1 MMTSAT
7 PESAVVSLPRG
18 GAYIKTSKGP
28 IQFGI
33 PPETIKDSMGLKL
46 AVPTVYVVPHELFHR
61 RRGLNV
67 AECEFPAYYNFFLLK
82 RRIRLVV
89 DDASIEAR
97 VRAVFQESLF
107 GPLVAPPDLEF
118 DDSYPP
124 EIRPDFRREMD
135 NFRRGIDGKRLEVD
149 TLVEFLRFDPQGVV
163 QIEEGLAVR
172 QVQGGYEVIE
182 GGALVARVPAEVEL
196 PDRNSEVVPSR
207 QFRPPM
213 LGVTV
218 LGASH
223 GFDPAGKTTGFLV
236 WINGRG
242 LLVDPPVDAAENLR
256 EQGVP
261 SKLIDGIILTH
272 CHADHDSGTFQ
283 KILDEGRVNVYTTPT
298 IMGSFLRKYSAL
310 SGLSEDMLRRTFAF
324 NPVKIGAPTRVHGA
338 EIKFFY
344 TLHSIPALGFE
355 LFHGGKSLAFSGDSL
370 YDPGRILAL
379 RDAGVLSPGRANALL
394 GFPWHHS
401 LILHEAGV
409 PPLHTPASVLAALP
423 DDVKERLL
431 VVHIAEKDLPTSG
444 GLRVGKVGL
453 ENSIRLDAT
462 PSTHAEA
469 ISILD
474 AFHSVDLFRDF
485 PLSRA
490 SEILQMARRVNLPAG
505 HTIIAQGSVGDAFYI
520 IINGGVSV
528 RQNGREIKTYGAGD
542 YFGETA
548 LVLGQPRVADCVAV
562 TDVTLV
568 EVGRYDFLYLLRE
581 TALPSRL
588 ARLAKMREERSWEV
602 FARNSVLRSLTPTQK
617 TQLQSFLT
625 SRTIQTDEALW
636 FSGEAAHEAFLLDEG
651 VVTIES
657 ASGHLAPFHS
667 GAFLGEFDALRQHT
681 PLTTTARVTSPGR
694 VFHISREDLLRFFQD
709 NPGVL
714 VSFLGTKFVE
724 LKRLFQLGGCGFLRG

>member
-1 MMTSAT
+1 MTTSA
-7 PESAVVSLPRG
+7 PNRPDAVISLPRG
-18 GAYIKTSKGP
+18 GAYVQTSAGP

-33 PPETIKDSMGLKL
+33 PPETIKDSMALKL
-46 AVPTVYVVPHELFHR
+46 PVPTVYVVPHELFHR

-82 RRIRLVV
+82 RRIRLIV

-118 DDSYPP
+118 DEGYPP

-135 NFRRGIDGKRLEVD
+135 NFRRGVDGKRLEVD
-149 TLVEFLRFDPQGVV
+149 TLVEFLRFDPRGCAQVA
-163 QIEEGLAVR
+163 EGLEVR
-172 QVQGGYEVIE
+172 QVRGGYEVVE
-182 GGALVARVPAEVEL
+182 QGATLATIPAEVEL
-196 PDRNSEVVPSR
+196 PDRSSEVVPSR

-218 LGASH
+218 LGSSH
-223 GFDPAGKTTGFLV
+223 GFDPAGKTTGFLI
-236 WINGRG
+236 WISGRG
-242 LLVDPPVDAAENLR
+242 LLVDPPVDATETLR

-310 SGLSEDMLRRTFAF
+310 SGLSEDMLRRTFVF
-324 NPVKIGAPTRVHGA
+324 NPIKIGAPTRIHGA
-338 EIKFFY
+338 ELKFFY

-355 LFHGGKSLAFSGDSL
+355 LVYGGKSLAFSGDSL
-370 YDPGRILAL
+370 YDPERILAQ
-379 RDAGVLSPGRANALL
+379 RDAGVLSPGRANTLIN
-394 GFPWHHS
+394 FPWHHT

-409 PPLHTPASVLAALP
+409 PPLHTPAAVLARLP
-423 DDVKERLL
+423 EDVKERLL
-431 VVHIAEKDLPTSG
+431 VVHIAEKDLPKES
-444 GLRVGKVGL
+444 GLRVGRVGL
-453 ENSIRLDAT
+453 ENSIRIEVV
-462 PSTHAEA
+462 PSAHAGA

-474 AFHSVDLFRDF
+474 AFLSVDLFRDF
-485 PLSRA
+485 PLARA
-490 SEILQMARRVNLPAG
+490 SEILQVARRVSFPAE

-520 IINGGVSV
+520 ILNGVVSV
-528 RQNGREIKTYGAGD
+528 RQNGREVKTYGAGD

-548 LVLGQPRVADCVAV
+548 LVLGQPRVADCIAV

-568 EVGRYDFLYLLRE
+568 EVGRYDFLYLLRD
-581 TALPSRL
+581 TTLPSRL

-602 FARNSVLRSLTPTQK
+602 FNRNSVLRSLTPTQK
-617 TQLQSFLT
+617 TQLQSYLT
-625 SRTIQTDEALW
+625 SRSIQTDEALW
-636 FSGEAAHEAFLLDEG
+636 FAGEPAHVAFLIDEG
-651 VVTIES
+651 VITIES
-657 ASGHLAPFHS
+657 ASGDLAPFQS
-667 GAFLGEFDALRQHT
+667 GAFLGEFEALRNGAQ
-681 PLTTTARVTSPGR
+681 LTTTARVTSPGR
-694 VFHISREDLLRFFQD
+694 VFQISRDDLLRFFQE

-724 LKRLFQLGGCGFLRG
+724 